1 MGAIPPARTIN
12 QGPLIVVARAAGL
25 KQSLERKERLLR
37 FARNDSEDNET
48 GNGTE
53 LDRQGF
59 MTIFRKG
66 PVALEEALPL

>member
-12 QGPLIVVARAAGL
+12 QGPWIVVARAAGP

-37 FARNDSEDNET
+37 FARNGGEDNET

-53 LDRQGF
+53 LDRQRF

-66 PVALEEALPL
+66 QVALEEPFPP